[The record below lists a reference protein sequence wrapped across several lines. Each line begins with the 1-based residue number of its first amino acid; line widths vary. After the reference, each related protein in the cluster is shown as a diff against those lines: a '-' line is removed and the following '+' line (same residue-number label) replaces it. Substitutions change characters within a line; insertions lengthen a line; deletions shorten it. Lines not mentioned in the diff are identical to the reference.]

1 MNIKDRVQ
9 YFFREHARRVRL
21 PVSEVGVLYLLSAIV
36 TVLAFLLA
44 VWLLVQI
51 VFFSDRSGELP
62 PDLVFEDREQTETVL
77 DTCAMRSP
85 LNGVCLDNAENKD
98 ESYIAVMVEN
108 STDAWPL
115 SGVSKARV
123 VYEAPVEGDIPRFM
137 LLFEKRDA
145 VEKVGPV
152 RSARPYFLDWLRE
165 YPGAMYMHVGG
176 SPEALAQ
183 IESSDVFNLNEFFRS
198 WYYWRSTD
206 RGAPHNVYTSSEL
219 WQKAWKDYEGNQQP
233 IEGWKF
239 AEQTNCD
246 GEQEKCVSL
255 IVAEFALGR
264 YSSRWEYTSSTQ
276 TYTRYQGLSEQF
288 DKEGTKVEADVV
300 IVQKVESEIIDA
312 VGRKRLDIVGA
323 GDAQIFQAGRHI
335 AARWQKDNVNSRTK
349 WYDHSGKEITLQPG
363 TIWIEVLPNGRGLQ
377 WQ

>member
-1 MNIKDRVQ
+1 MNIKEKIT

-21 PVSEVGVLYLLSAIV
+21 PVSEVGWLYMLAAIV
-36 TVLAFLLA
+36 TVVAFLLA
-44 VWLLVQI
+44 IWLLVHML
-51 VFFSDRSGELP
+51 FLSDRSGDLP
-62 PDLVFEDREQTETVL
+62 PDLVFDEERVVEEVSDE
-77 DTCAMRSP
+77 CALRSP
-85 LNGVCLDNAENKD
+85 LNGICLDDADNKE

-108 STDAWPL
+108 NAEAWPL

-137 LLFEKRDA
+137 LIFAREDD
-145 VEKVGPV
+145 VSKVGPV
-152 RSARPYFLDWLRE
+152 RSARPYYLDWVSE

-176 SPEALAQ
+176 SPEALER
-183 IESSDVFNLNEFFRS
+183 ITNSDIFDLNEFSRG

-219 WQKAWKDYEGNQQP
+219 WQKAWEDYDGNQEAVQS
-233 IEGWKF
+233 WKF
-239 AEQTNCD
+239 AEQTDCD
-246 GEQEKCVSL
+246 SEQESCVHL

-276 TYTRYQGLSEQF
+276 KYTRFQGLTEQF
-288 DKEGTKVEADVV
+288 DKEGARVEADVV
-300 IVQKVESEIIDA
+300 IVQRVDSAVIDD
-312 VGRKRLDIVGA
+312 VGRKRIDAVGA

-335 AARWQKDNVNSRTK
+335 AARWQKDNVSSRTR
-349 WYDHSGKEITLQPG
+349 WYDLNGKEISLQPG
-363 TIWIEVLPNGRGLQ
+363 TIWVEVLPNGRGLQ